1 MDPIDTEIIK
11 VLQNDGRA
19 SNAGIARKLMV
30 SEGTVRRRLKKL
42 VKDEFIQIIALPD
55 PRKMGYESQALLG
68 VQVEPDKIG
77 DVANNLSGLTEV
89 NWVAITTGTYDVF
102 AWVTLSS
109 AEALGLFLRNDVG
122 TIPGVRK
129 TETFVNLDKMRGH
142 AITI

>member
-1 MDPIDTEIIK
+1 MDPIDAEIIK

>member
-1 MDPIDTEIIK
+1 MDPIDAEIIK
-11 VLQNDGRA
+11 ILQDDGRA

-42 VKDEFIQIIALPD
+42 VEDEFIQIIALPD

-77 DVANNLSGLTEV
+77 DVANNLSNLGEV

-102 AWVTLSS
+102 AWVTLPS
-109 AEALGLFLRNDVG
+109 AEALGLFLRNDIG
-122 TIPGVRK
+122 SIPGVRK
-129 TETFVNLDKMRGH
+129 TETFVNLYKMRGH

>member
-1 MDPIDTEIIK
+1 MDPIDAEIIK
-11 VLQNDGRA
+11 ILQDDGRA

-42 VKDEFIQIIALPD
+42 VEDEFIQIIALPD
-55 PRKMGYESQALLG
+55 HRKMGYESQALLG

-77 DVANNLSGLTEV
+77 DVANNLSNLGEV

-102 AWVTLSS
+102 AWVTLPS
-109 AEALGLFLRNDVG
+109 AEALGLFVRNDIG
-122 TIPGVRK
+122 SIPGVRK

>member
-11 VLQNDGRA
+11 ILQDDGRA

-42 VKDEFIQIIALPD
+42 VEDEFIQIIALPD

-77 DVANNLSGLTEV
+77 DVANNLSSLGEV

-102 AWVTLSS
+102 AWVTLPS

-122 TIPGVRK
+122 SIPGVRK

>member
-1 MDPIDTEIIK
+1 MDPIDAEIIK
-11 VLQNDGRA
+11 ILQDDGRA

-42 VKDEFIQIIALPD
+42 VEDEFIQIIALPD

-68 VQVEPDKIG
+68 VQVEPDKKG
-77 DVANNLSGLTEV
+77 DVANNLSNLGEV

-102 AWVTLSS
+102 AWVTLPS
-109 AEALGLFLRNDVG
+109 AEALGLFLRNDIG
-122 TIPGVRK
+122 SIPGVRK

>member
-1 MDPIDTEIIK
+1 MDPIDAEIIK

-122 TIPGVRK
+122 TISGVRK
-129 TETFVNLDKMRGH
+129 TETFVNLDKTRGH

>member
-1 MDPIDTEIIK
+1 MDPIDAEIIK
-11 VLQNDGRA
+11 ILQDDGRA

-42 VKDEFIQIIALPD
+42 VEDEFIQIIALPD

-77 DVANNLSGLTEV
+77 DVANNLSNLGVV
-89 NWVAITTGTYDVF
+89 NCVAITTGTYDVF
-102 AWVTLSS
+102 AWVTLPS
-109 AEALGLFLRNDVG
+109 AEALGLFLRNDIG
-122 TIPGVRK
+122 SIPGVRK